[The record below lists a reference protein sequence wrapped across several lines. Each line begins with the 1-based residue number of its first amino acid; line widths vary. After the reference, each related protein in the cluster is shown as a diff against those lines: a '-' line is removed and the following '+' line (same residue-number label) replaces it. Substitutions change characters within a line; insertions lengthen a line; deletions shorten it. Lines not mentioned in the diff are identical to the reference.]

1 MSPEAGGIGVAL
13 DESVALEELPGV
25 PLDDELPGAVSAGE
39 GVAGA
44 DDEASG
50 VGSGGGV
57 IDGVGSIVVAG
68 GGGSEERLQPLS
80 ARVQASAPA
89 PMASRG

>member
-44 DDEASG
+44 EASG